1 MKNKGAEMGK
11 CKKCAHAEVCQWND
25 GEDNTIACKNFMK
38 NNNANVVEI
47 LDEVDRLIELL
58 AQGAITKRWF
68 FMKFDRSDRQY
79 TEQ

>member
-1 MKNKGAEMGK
+1 MGI
-11 CKKCAHAEVCQWND
+11 CGNCAHGEVCKFKNGD
-25 GEDNTIACKNFMK
+25 DDIKACKNFMK
-38 NNNANVVEI
+38 NNDVVSI

-68 FMKFDRSDRQY
+68 FMKFDRIYRQY